1 MEHTHSCEE
10 TAAHARC
17 FGDDELMDSALPS
30 LSELAFDFEG
40 PEMHLHCCESVPAT
54 PRREARR
61 PDKPALQTSPTTSTD
76 MKAFLGFCLNA

>member
-40 PEMHLHCCESVPAT
+40 PEMHLHCCESLLHVAPHVVIHILAGAT
-54 PRREARR
+54 P
-61 PDKPALQTSPTTSTD
+61 PPSAL
-76 MKAFLGFCLNA
+76 GGGR